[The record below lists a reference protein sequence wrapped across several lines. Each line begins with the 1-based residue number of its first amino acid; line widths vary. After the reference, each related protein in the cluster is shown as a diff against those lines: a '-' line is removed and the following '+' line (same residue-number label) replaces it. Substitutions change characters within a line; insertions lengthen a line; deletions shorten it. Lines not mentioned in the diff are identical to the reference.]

1 MAGSDKEW
9 WLMRC
14 AFKLMQGVGRCSRS
28 EDDRSRT
35 WILDDG
41 FFEDVNSDLLGWLEK
56 NHPELPDAF
65 VECTEEGMPS

>member
-1 MAGSDKEW
+1 MAGDTEW

-28 EDDRSRT
+28 EDDYSRT
-35 WILDDG
+35 YILDDG
-41 FFEDVNSDLLGWLEK
+41 FFDGNDNLLEWLEN

-65 VECTEEGMPS
+65 RKLMPI